1 MPLHN
6 FKILPVTV
14 KPSFLKTLKLV
25 KHINEIGLDT
35 EVFKIQDNI
44 IIGVD
49 YINTILS
56 RIFILKEISKN
67 IIYIKK

>member
-1 MPLHN
+1 MPLHT

-14 KPSFLKTLKLV
+14 KPSFLKILKLV

-56 RIFILKEISKN
+56 RKFILKEISKN